1 MSSMLEQAIVDAN
14 ALKEAAVKNAEQ
26 LIIEKYSADIKEA
39 VDTLLEQEDEMGM
52 AGQETFDDMEV
63 PSAAVPGED
72 ILEDAC
78 PSDEEMVTLDLA
90 GLEAA
95 LDAMPEEPEESQEE
109 VAAELAPEVPE
120 EEEEMALALE
130 EDIEISDELI
140 EKLIVDLSPQKSGW
154 AGRPQSELD
163 YEHDLDLARM
173 QDTDYR
179 EELDALQKVYDALQE
194 QLSKVEEEK
203 DILTREKKTLG
214 ESIDKYQEA
223 TTLLKEK
230 VEELSASNARLLYSN
245 KVLSSASLNERQKRK
260 IVEAISKTETVGEAK
275 VLYETLQSAVG
286 SNPVRRKDPK
296 SLNEAV
302 ERRNSVLRARRQKT
316 DGSDLPNPAKDRM
329 RKLAGI
335 K

>member
-52 AGQETFDDMEV
+52 ADEETFDDMEV
-63 PSAAVPGED
+63 PSAAAPG
-72 ILEDAC
+72 EDAC
-78 PSDEEMVTLDLA
+78 PCPDDEETVTLDLD

-95 LDAMPEEPEESQEE
+95 LQAMPEEPGESQEDL
-109 VAAELAPEVPE
+109 AAELAPEVPE
-120 EEEEMALALE
+120 EEEEELALALE
-130 EDIEISDELI
+130 EDKDIEIDDDLI
-140 EKLIVDLSPQKSGW
+140 EKLIVDLAPRSNGW
-154 AGRPQSELD
+154 AGRPQSEL
-163 YEHDLDLARM
+163 EHEVDLDLARM
-173 QDTDYR
+173 QDSDWKEENEALLQSLQ
-179 EELDALQKVYDALQE
+179 EELNKV
-194 QLSKVEEEK
+194 KEER
-203 DILTREKKTLG
+203 DVLTRDKQALG
-214 ESIDKYQEA
+214 ESISKYKEA

-245 KVLSSASLNERQKRK
+245 KVLDSASLNERQKRR

-286 SNPVRRKDPK
+286 SNPVKRKDPK

-302 ERRNSVLRARRQKT
+302 ERRNAVLRARRQISA
-316 DGSDLPNPAKDRM
+316 DSALPNPAKERM

>member
-52 AGQETFDDMEV
+52 AGEETFDDMEV
-63 PSAAVPGED
+63 PSAAAPG
-72 ILEDAC
+72 EDAC
-78 PSDEEMVTLDLA
+78 PCPDDEEVVTLDLA

-95 LDAMPEEPEESQEE
+95 LEAMPEEPEESQED

-120 EEEEMALALE
+120 EEEEEALALE

-154 AGRPQSELD
+154 AGRPQAELD
-163 YEHDLDLARM
+163 HEHDLDLARM
-173 QDTDYR
+173 QDTDYK
-179 EELDALQKVYDALQE
+179 EEMEALQE
-194 QLSKVEEEK
+194 ELSKVKEER
-203 DILTREKKTLG
+203 DALAGDKKALG

-245 KVLSSASLNERQKRK
+245 KILSSASLNERQKRR

-286 SNPVRRKDPK
+286 SNPVKRKDPK

-302 ERRNSVLRARRQKT
+302 ERRNAVLRARRQKA

>member
-52 AGQETFDDMEV
+52 AVEETFDDIEV

-72 ILEDAC
+72 IHEDAC
-78 PSDEEMVTLDLA
+78 PCPDDEEVVTLDLA

-95 LDAMPEEPEESQEE
+95 LEAMPEEPGESQEE
-109 VAAELAPEVPE
+109 VAAELAPEVPAE
-120 EEEEMALALE
+120 DEEMALALA
-130 EDIEISDELI
+130 EDIEISDDLI
-140 EKLIVDLSPQKSGW
+140 EKLIVDLAPTKSGW
-154 AGRPQSELD
+154 IGRSQAQMDHEQ
-163 YEHDLDLARM
+163 DLDLARM
-173 QDTDYR
+173 QDTDYK
-179 EELDALQKVYDALQE
+179 EEIEALQE
-194 QLSKVEEEK
+194 ELSKVKEER
-203 DILTREKKTLG
+203 DALVRDKKSLG
-214 ESIDKYQEA
+214 EGINKYKEA

-245 KVLSSASLNERQKRK
+245 KVLDSVSLNERQKQK

-286 SNPVRRKDPK
+286 SNPVKRKDPK

-302 ERRNSVLRARRQKT
+302 ERRNSVLRARRQKSA
-316 DGSDLPNPAKDRM
+316 GSDLPNPAKERM

>member
-78 PSDEEMVTLDLA
+78 PSDEETVTLDLD

-95 LDAMPEEPEESQEE
+95 LQAMPEEPDESQEE
-109 VAAELAPEVPE
+109 VATELAPEVPE

-130 EDIEISDELI
+130 EDRDIEIDDDLI
-140 EKLIVDLSPQKSGW
+140 EKLIVDLAPRTSGW
-154 AGRPQSELD
+154 AGRPKSELD
-163 YEHDLDLARM
+163 HEVDLDLARM
-173 QDTDYR
+173 QDSDFQ
-179 EELDALQKVYDALQE
+179 EENEALLQSLQE
-194 QLSKVEEEK
+194 ELSKVKEER
-203 DILTREKKTLG
+203 DILTRDKKSLG

-245 KVLSSASLNERQKRK
+245 KVLSSASLNERQKQR

-286 SNPVRRKDPK
+286 SNPVKRKDPK

-302 ERRNSVLRARRQKT
+302 ERRNSVLRARRQKS
-316 DGSDLPNPAKDRM
+316 DDSDLPNPAKDRM

>member
-26 LIIEKYSADIKEA
+26 LIIEKYSDNIKEA
-39 VDTLLEQEDEMGM
+39 VDSLLEQEDEMGM

-72 ILEDAC
+72 IFEDAC
-78 PSDEEMVTLDLA
+78 PSDEETVTLDLD

-95 LDAMPEEPEESQEE
+95 LQAMPEEPDESQEE
-109 VAAELAPEVPE
+109 VATELAPEVPE

-130 EDIEISDELI
+130 EDRDIEIDDDLI
-140 EKLIVDLSPQKSGW
+140 EKLIVDLAPRTSGW
-154 AGRPQSELD
+154 AGRPKSELD
-163 YEHDLDLARM
+163 HEVDLDLARM
-173 QDTDYR
+173 QDSDFQEENEALLQSLQ
-179 EELDALQKVYDALQE
+179 EELGKV
-194 QLSKVEEEK
+194 KEER
-203 DILTREKKTLG
+203 DILTRDKKSLG

-286 SNPVRRKDPK
+286 SNPVKRKDPK

-302 ERRNSVLRARRQKT
+302 ERRNSVLRARRQKS
-316 DGSDLPNPAKDRM
+316 DGSDLPNPARDRM